1 MEWAVP
7 PKVLRPVTI
16 EDVISPVPMNPNFM
30 ECLLSFAKRRAR
42 CLSLQVVSLEFPCT
56 AQLNDDSA
64 FLRCDKMRDAG
75 RNDDE
80 TTCRVGF
87 EFR

>member
-1 MEWAVP
+1 MIRDGFDDLLDRS
-7 PKVLRPVTI
+7 LRQV
-16 EDVISPVPMNPNFM
+16 EG
-30 ECLLSFAKRRAR
+30 LL
-42 CLSLQVVSLEFPCT
+42 LQVVSLKFADT

-80 TTCRVGF
+80 TPAG
-87 EFR
+87 